1 MMNLDFSKQIKAALE
16 SQEGSE
22 EVISEE
28 AWAAEKG
35 KGKKL
40 NKPFRTPGGPKKF
53 SVYVKN
59 EKGNVVK
66 VNFGDPN
73 MEIKRD
79 DPNRRKSFRAR
90 HNCANPGPKT
100 KARYWSCKMWT
111 GKSVTKVTKGEDQLE
126 EEMIELLDESEA
138 KRSGPKSAAQTPAK
152 PSEKKKGSTKNKAG
166 SAGEKG
172 SKITFSEKVISAL
185 KTKVSEHN
193 KKHPSKK
200 VTLGQL
206 KKVYRRG
213 AGAFSS
219 SHRPGMSRGGWAMAR
234 VNMYLKM
241 RRGGKVKESY
251 RKADQDISKS
261 SIEFSEYSDL
271 EIKEA
276 MDDLDLFEISNETE
290 EDLETMF
297 IEELEAELTEK
308 QKKLPPAI
316 QKAILK
322 KKGKAPKDSK
332 DKEKDKN
339 SSEKEE
345 SEAKKGLWENIRD
358 KKRRMGKNYR
368 PAKPG
373 DKDRPS
379 QEALKKA
386 QESSKK
392 KKM

>member
-1 MMNLDFSKQIKAALE
+1 
-16 SQEGSE
+16 
-22 EVISEE
+22 
-28 AWAAEKG
+28 
-35 KGKKL
+35 
-40 NKPFRTPGGPKKF
+40 
-53 SVYVKN
+53 
-59 EKGNVVK
+59 
-66 VNFGDPN
+66 
-73 MEIKRD
+73 
-79 DPNRRKSFRAR
+79 
-90 HNCANPGPKT
+90 
-100 KARYWSCKMWT
+100 
-111 GKSVTKVTKGEDQLE
+111 
-126 EEMIELLDESEA
+126 
-138 KRSGPKSAAQTPAK
+138 
-152 PSEKKKGSTKNKAG
+152 
-166 SAGEKG
+166 
-172 SKITFSEKVISAL
+172 
-185 KTKVSEHN
+185 
-193 KKHPSKK
+193 
-200 VTLGQL
+200 
-206 KKVYRRG
+206 
-213 AGAFSS
+213 
-219 SHRPGMSRGGWAMAR
+219 MSRGGWAMAR

-251 RKADQDISKS
+251 RKADQDVSKS

-276 MDDLDLFEISNETE
+276 MDDLNLFEISNETE

-322 KKGKAPKDSK
+322 KKGKTPKDSK
-332 DKEKDKN
+332 DKEKDKGKDV
-339 SSEKEE
+339 SEKEE
-345 SEAKKGLWENIRD
+345 SDAGHSPSHKKGLWENIRD